1 MKNTVL
7 LIGFYNEK
15 AIGVKYIANSLKK
28 QGYIPHVLL
37 FKGYNSLIPDK
48 ISETE
53 FNIFRQLINKIEPDY
68 IGLSVMSSL
77 YLESIL
83 KVNSF
88 IRSNF
93 KIPIIWGGVYS
104 TLFPERCLEYADY
117 VICGEGEEA
126 TAELLNTL
134 NADGDIS
141 DIKNLVFKQKDGII
155 VKNPVRPLIQ
165 DLDSF
170 GYPKV
175 GDENI
180 YFINKNKII
189 YTDPQLTGATYETA
203 ASRGCPFTCSYCS
216 SVNLKR
222 IYKGN
227 GKFVRFRSVDS
238 IIRELSEAKKAIKNL
253 SLIRFWDE
261 IFSDEEGWVE
271 EFKERYQKEINIPFN
286 IWGHPLKINKHIMN
300 NLKDAG
306 LHQIVVGI
314 QSGSSHIRKDIFHR
328 SETQEQ
334 IIESSR
340 ILSECRIPSV
350 IYDFMLQHP
359 FETLDDLKETFEL
372 CMKLEPPFEL
382 QLHGLNFLPG
392 TDIVDI
398 AIKNKIITNEQMEKL
413 MYSSMQEQYDM
424 YWGPADSNLSQ
435 KAVLTALI
443 YMTQFQRLRPLLAIY
458 ERRILEGRNER
469 IILPMQKT
477 FKLLNQIKHVF
488 NNFRLLRKRY

>member
-7 LIGFYNEK
+7 LIGFYSEK
-15 AIGVKYIANSLKK
+15 ALGVKYIANSLKK
-28 QGYIPHVLL
+28 VGYIPHILL
-37 FKGYNSLIPDK
+37 FKGYNSKIPDK
-48 ISETE
+48 INETE
-53 FNIFRQLINKIEPDY
+53 FNLFHNLIEKIKPDY

-83 KVNSF
+83 EVNLF

-93 KIPIIWGGVYS
+93 NMPVIWGGVYS

-117 VICGEGEEA
+117 VIRGEGEEA

-134 NADGDIS
+134 NAGGDIS
-141 DIKNLVFKQKDGII
+141 DIRNLVFKQADGII

-165 DLDSF
+165 DLDSL
-170 GYPKV
+170 GYPKA
-175 GDENI
+175 GDENT

-227 GKFVRFRSVDS
+227 GQFVRFRSVDS
-238 IIRELSEAKKAIKNL
+238 IIQELSEAKKAIKNL

-271 EFKERYQKEINIPFN
+271 EFKDRYQKEINIPFN
-286 IWGHPLKINKHIMN
+286 IWGHPLKINERVIN

-314 QSGSSHIRKDIFHR
+314 QSGSPNIRKEIFHR

-340 ILSECRIPSV
+340 ILSACRIPSV

-392 TDIVDI
+392 TDIADI
-398 AIKNKIITNEQMEKL
+398 AIKNNIITSEEMEKL

-424 YWGPADSNLSQ
+424 YWGPAGSNLNQ
-435 KAVLTALI
+435 KTVLTALI
-443 YMTQFQRLRPLLAIY
+443 YMTQFKKIRPLLNIY
-458 ERRILEGRNER
+458 EKRISEGRSER
-469 IILPMQKT
+469 IILPIQKT
-477 FKLLNQIKHVF
+477 FKVLNQVKHAF
-488 NNFRLLRKRY
+488 NNIRLLRRRF